1 MTTQDSY
8 RIEHIAQAIYRI
20 ANGDFDCPIER
31 SNRDDELDAIVTGID
46 MLREELRAST
56 VSRDYMD
63 TLFKGVVD
71 LLFVL
76 DSEARIQTANSI
88 VTEVLGVPESSLL
101 GMPFSML
108 ISESGHAA
116 WSAIDLS
123 GETVHNNNLE
133 LYLRRAGAQEIPVA
147 CSVSTFIDK
156 RTQEKKI
163 LIIAKDISAQKQT
176 QEELRSAKESAESA
190 NIAKSRFLANMSHEI
205 RTPLNGILGLTDLLM
220 QEIREGTHREYLEMM
235 RQSGNTLIA
244 LINDILDVSKIE
256 SNKITLEHI
265 AFDFRESL
273 TSNLHTYKHLAEQ
286 KGLAFSYHID
296 SLIPQKLIGDP
307 TRINQILT
315 NLVGNALKFTDKGTV
330 EVLFTLVERTDA
342 HVVVKGIVKD
352 SGIGIAR
359 DKLDTVF
366 QRFSQA
372 DDSMTRKYGGSGLG
386 LTIVKN
392 LTEIMGGKIAAE
404 SSGVPGEGTCF
415 TFTLKLAMVPTA
427 PALEQSAPSTPN
439 KKSTVYPKFDRPVN
453 ALLVDDNN
461 INLLL
466 AKKILAHF
474 GATVTAVENGAL
486 AVQMAEEQH
495 FDIILMDIQMPVM
508 DGYMATQKIREK
520 NQVIPILALSANVFA
535 DQIQKSIDSGMNAHL
550 QKPFSTQDL
559 FAAMSKLLNPTEV

>member
-8 RIEHIAQAIYRI
+8 RIEHIAQSIYKI
-20 ANGDFDCPIER
+20 ANGDFDYPIER
-31 SNRDDELDAIVTGID
+31 SEQDDELDAIVTGID

-76 DSEARIQTANSI
+76 DEHANIQTANSI
-88 VTEVLGVPESSLL
+88 VTNALGIPETSIQ
-101 GMPFSML
+101 GMPFFSL
-108 ISESGHAA
+108 VSESAHAA
-116 WSAIDLS
+116 WKSIDLS
-123 GETVHNNNLE
+123 GENIHNNNLE
-133 LYLRRAGAQEIPVA
+133 LYLKTTDGQEIPVA
-147 CSVSTFIDK
+147 CSVSMLMDQREQKK
-156 RTQEKKI
+156 RI
-163 LIIAKDISAQKQT
+163 LIIAKDISTQKQT
-176 QEELRSAKESAESA
+176 EEELRAAKENAESA

-205 RTPLNGILGLTDLLM
+205 RTPLNGILGLTDLML
-220 QEIREGTHREYLEMM
+220 QEVKDGPHREYLEMM

-256 SNKITLEHI
+256 SNKVTLEHLT
-265 AFDFRESL
+265 FDFRESL

-286 KGLAFSYHID
+286 KGLRFTYKMD
-296 SLIPQKLIGDP
+296 GLIPQKVIGDP

-315 NLVGNALKFTDKGTV
+315 NLVGNALKFTERGAV
-330 EVLFTLVERTDA
+330 EVMFTLLEKSDTQA
-342 HVVVKGIVKD
+342 MIQGIVKD
-352 SGIGIAR
+352 SGIGIQQ
-359 DKLDTVF
+359 DKLDAVF

-392 LTEIMGGKIAAE
+392 LTELMGGKIKVE
-404 SSGVPGEGTCF
+404 SSGIPGDGTSF
-415 TFTLKLAMVPTA
+415 IFNFKLALVPA
-427 PALEQSAPSTPN
+427 VAGPAVPSTPR
-439 KKSTVYPKFDRPVN
+439 KGTVYPKFDRPVN
-453 ALLVDDNN
+453 ALIVDDNN

-466 AKKILAHF
+466 AKKILLHF

-486 AVQMAEEQH
+486 AVQAAMDQP

-520 NQVIPILALSANVFA
+520 DLATPILALSANVFA

-559 FAAMSKLLNPTEV
+559 FIAMSRLLSPATL

>member
-1 MTTQDSY
+1 MTTQDSF
-8 RIEHIAQAIYRI
+8 RIDHIAQSIYRI

-31 SNRDDELDAIVTGID
+31 SEQDDELDAIVMGID

-76 DSEARIQTANSI
+76 DEEAHIQTANSI
-88 VTEVLGVPESSLL
+88 VTEALGIPENTVAGIPFFSL
-101 GMPFSML
+101 
-108 ISESGHAA
+108 IAESAHAA
-116 WSAIDLS
+116 WNSIGLS
-123 GETVHNNNLE
+123 DGNVHNNNLE
-133 LYLRRAGAQEIPVA
+133 LYLRKANGQEIPVA
-147 CSVSTFIDK
+147 CSVSMFMDQREQK
-156 RTQEKKI
+156 KKI
-163 LIIAKDISAQKQT
+163 LIIAKDISAQKRA
-176 QEELRSAKESAESA
+176 QEELLVAKENAEAA

-205 RTPLNGILGLTDLLM
+205 RTPLNGILGLTDLML
-220 QEIREGTHREYLEMM
+220 QEIKDGPHRDYLEMM

-256 SNKITLEHI
+256 SNKVTLENI

-286 KGLAFSYHID
+286 KGLRFTYKMD
-296 SLIPQKLIGDP
+296 NLIPQKVIGDP

-315 NLVGNALKFTDKGTV
+315 NLVGNAIKFTDRGAV
-330 EVLFTLVERTDA
+330 EVSFKLLEKSDTQAMVQ
-342 HVVVKGIVKD
+342 GIVKD
-352 SGIGIAR
+352 SGIGIPR

-392 LTEIMGGKIAAE
+392 LAELMGGKISVE
-404 SSGVPGEGTCF
+404 STGTPGEGSSF
-415 TFTLKLAMVPTA
+415 IFNIKLALIPAAAEPAA
-427 PALEQSAPSTPN
+427 PAMPRKGTI
-439 KKSTVYPKFDRPVN
+439 YPKFDRPVN

-466 AKKILAHF
+466 AKKILLHF
-474 GATVTAVENGAL
+474 GATVTAVENGAM
-486 AVQMAEEQH
+486 AVQAALEQS

-520 NQVIPILALSANVFA
+520 NLTIPILALSANVFA
-535 DQIQKSIDSGMNAHL
+535 DQIQKSMDSGMNAHL

-559 FAAMSKLLNPTEV
+559 FVAMTKLLTPPSQA

>member
-8 RIEHIAQAIYRI
+8 RIEHIAQSIYKI
-20 ANGDFDCPIER
+20 ANGDFDYPIER
-31 SNRDDELDAIVTGID
+31 SEQDDELDAIVTGID

-76 DSEARIQTANSI
+76 DEHANIQTANSI
-88 VTEVLGVPESSLL
+88 VTNALGIPETSIQ
-101 GMPFSML
+101 GMPFFSL
-108 ISESGHAA
+108 VSESAHAA
-116 WSAIDLS
+116 WKSIDLS
-123 GETVHNNNLE
+123 GENIHNNNLE
-133 LYLRRAGAQEIPVA
+133 LYLKTTDGQEIPVA
-147 CSVSTFIDK
+147 CSVSMLMDQREQKK
-156 RTQEKKI
+156 RI
-163 LIIAKDISAQKQT
+163 LIIAKDISTQKQT
-176 QEELRSAKESAESA
+176 EEELRAAKENAESA

-205 RTPLNGILGLTDLLM
+205 RTPLNGILGLTDLML
-220 QEIREGTHREYLEMM
+220 QEVKDGPHREYLEMM

-256 SNKITLEHI
+256 SNKVTLEHLT
-265 AFDFRESL
+265 FDFRESL

-286 KGLAFSYHID
+286 KGLRFTYKMD
-296 SLIPQKLIGDP
+296 GLIPQKVIGDP

-315 NLVGNALKFTDKGTV
+315 NLVGNALKFTERGAV
-330 EVLFTLVERTDA
+330 EVMFTLLEKSDTQA
-342 HVVVKGIVKD
+342 MIQGIVKD
-352 SGIGIAR
+352 SGIGIQQ
-359 DKLDTVF
+359 DKLDAVF

-392 LTEIMGGKIAAE
+392 LTELMGGKIKVE
-404 SSGVPGEGTCF
+404 SSGIPGDGTSF
-415 TFTLKLAMVPTA
+415 IFNFKLALVPA
-427 PALEQSAPSTPN
+427 VAGPAVPSTPR
-439 KKSTVYPKFDRPVN
+439 KGTVYPKFDRPVN
-453 ALLVDDNN
+453 ALIVDDNN

-466 AKKILAHF
+466 AKKILLHF

-486 AVQMAEEQH
+486 AVQAAMDQP

-520 NQVIPILALSANVFA
+520 DLATPILALSANVFA

-550 QKPFSTQDL
+550 QKPFSTHDL
-559 FAAMSKLLNPTEV
+559 FVAMSRLLSPTAL

>member
-31 SNRDDELDAIVTGID
+31 SEQDDELDAIVTGID

-76 DSEARIQTANSI
+76 DHDARIQTANNI
-88 VTEVLGVPESSLL
+88 VTEALGIPEASLP
-101 GMPFSML
+101 GMPFFML
-108 ISESGHAA
+108 IAESGRAA

-123 GETVHNNNLE
+123 GESVHNNNLE
-133 LYLRRAGAQEIPVA
+133 LYLRRANSQEIPVA
-147 CSVSTFIDK
+147 CSVSMFMDK

-163 LIIAKDISAQKQT
+163 LIIAKDISAQKQA
-176 QEELRSAKESAESA
+176 QEELRAAKENAEAA
-190 NIAKSRFLANMSHEI
+190 NTAKSRFLANMSHEI
-205 RTPLNGILGLTDLLM
+205 RTPLNGILGLTDLLR
-220 QEIREGTHREYLEMM
+220 QEIKDGQHSEYLELM
-235 RQSGNTLIA
+235 RQSGDTLIA

-286 KGLAFSYHID
+286 RGLLFTYRMD
-296 SLIPQKLIGDP
+296 DLIPQKVIGDP

-315 NLVGNALKFTDKGTV
+315 NLVGNALKFTNKGSV
-330 EVLFTLVERTDA
+330 EVSFTLLERSDTQ
-342 HVVVKGIVKD
+342 VIVQGVVKD

-359 DKLDTVF
+359 DKLDAVF

-392 LTEIMGGKIAAE
+392 LAEIMGGRITVE
-404 SSGVPGEGTCF
+404 SSGIPGEGTSF
-415 TFTLKLAMVPTA
+415 VFTLRLALPPTA
-427 PALEQSAPSTPN
+427 PAIEQSTPATPR
-439 KKSTVYPKFDRPVN
+439 KGTVYPKFDRPVN
-453 ALLVDDNN
+453 VLLVDDNN

-466 AKKILAHF
+466 AKKILLHF
-474 GATVTAVENGAL
+474 GTTVIAVENGAL
-486 AVQMAEEQH
+486 AVEAAQEQH

-508 DGYMATQKIREK
+508 DGYTATQKIREK
-520 NQVIPILALSANVFA
+520 DKIIPILALSANVFA

-559 FAAMSKLLNPTEV
+559 FVAMSNLLRPAGG